1 MAVVQQDKRKLEA
14 LYRQLYSTK
23 SSAYS
28 QKSSA
33 YSSYSSKNI
42 QIDKKIKGSEVNV
55 AKVDLPKYQS
65 KTLRIDYIKKDL
77 AKILIL
83 SSVAILAQLLL
94 YFASIRNIVSLNLF

>member
-28 QKSSA
+28 
-33 YSSYSSKNI
+33 SYSSKNT
-42 QIDKKIKGSEVNV
+42 QIDKKIKESGVNV

-65 KTLRIDYIKKDL
+65 KTLRADYIKKDL